1 MKDSGVK
8 GVSIFQ
14 LWVHLKDL
22 VHPEN
27 HVWICDHRGD
37 KNLISLTTEH
47 VIWSRANKFYRT
59 FLEKKDVDFELKK
72 LMSWLLHSSMV
83 G

>member
-37 KNLISLTTEH
+37 KNLITVLQLNMLFGVEQ
-47 VIWSRANKFYRT
+47 INFIGL
-59 FLEKKDVDFELKK
+59 FLKK
-72 LMSWLLHSSMV
+72 RMWILNLKNWCLGYYIQV
-83 G
+83 W

>member
-37 KNLISLTTEH
+37 KNLITVLQLNMLFGVEQ
-47 VIWSRANKFYRT
+47 INFIGL
-59 FLEKKDVDFELKK
+59 FLKK
-72 LMSWLLHSSMV
+72 RMWILN
-83 G
+83 